1 MSLNFGYSP
10 PGLGR
15 IKNDIKMNGHKILDL
30 PSPTTDSEPVTKSY
44 ADTHYSSGG
53 GSGQRGPKGDKGD
66 TGPQGPKGD
75 KGDTG
80 SRGPK
85 GDKGDTGPQGS
96 KGDKGD
102 TGSQGPK
109 GDKGDTEPQGPKGDK
124 GDTGSQGSKGDK
136 GDTGS
141 QGPKGDKGNTG
152 SQGPKGDKGDD
163 GSQGPKGDKGDT
175 GPKGDKGDKGDSGSG
190 GLSDTGFTMQG
201 NINMNTNKITGLG
214 GPTTNSE
221 PVTKQYGDSTY
232 LTDGGFV
239 MSDNIGMGGHTVTN
253 LGTPTNNSDAATKK
267 YVDDKKCKFSDE
279 TTNTSDVDIKVYG
292 SNHAVMFDSGAHSIG
307 IDSSAAPSALVNLNS
322 LKTAGLI
329 VPESLSQ
336 AVKDTFVAKNA
347 DIDMNNNKITNLPF
361 PSTSGEPITKGFVDR
376 YYSRDY
382 TNLLTFKGIP
392 GTITV
397 IRKDDSIDGDVNF
410 RKVNSSYEISFSFK
424 NTLPKGIYSY
434 EMDVVL
440 TTSRGYNITLWGDCG
455 GSGYTASC
463 IYKYWSYTY
472 TNKVKKDDI
481 TGGFFHRGTGKRVRI
496 KGSFLNNFNNIY
508 GYEIS
513 HSLDYENGKS
523 YEFVKQKL
531 STTQSQILGN
541 SVYFVFEPD
550 NNATMTFTDET
561 YFSFKRFLVL

>member
-1 MSLNFGYSP
+1 
-10 PGLGR
+10 
-15 IKNDIKMNGHKILDL
+15 
-30 PSPTTDSEPVTKSY
+30 
-44 ADTHYSSGG
+44 
-53 GSGQRGPKGDKGD
+53 
-66 TGPQGPKGD
+66 
-75 KGDTG
+75 
-80 SRGPK
+80 
-85 GDKGDTGPQGS
+85 
-96 KGDKGD
+96 
-102 TGSQGPK
+102 
-109 GDKGDTEPQGPKGDK
+109 
-124 GDTGSQGSKGDK
+124 
-136 GDTGS
+136 
-141 QGPKGDKGNTG
+141 
-152 SQGPKGDKGDD
+152 
-163 GSQGPKGDKGDT
+163 
-175 GPKGDKGDKGDSGSG
+175 
-190 GLSDTGFTMQG
+190 
-201 NINMNTNKITGLG
+201 MNTNKIIGLG
-214 GPTTNSE
+214 GPTSNSE
-221 PVTKQYGDSTY
+221 SVTKQYGDSTY

-267 YVDDKKCKFSDE
+267 YVDDKKCKFSDG

-292 SNHAVMFDSGAHSIG
+292 FNHAVKFDSGAHSVS
-307 IDSSAAPSALVNLNS
+307 IDASAPPSALVNLDS
-322 LKTAGLI
+322 LENAGLI
-329 VPESLSQ
+329 VPGSLSQ
-336 AVKDTFVAKNA
+336 SVKDMFVAKNA
-347 DIDMNNNKITNLPF
+347 DIDMKNNKITNLPF
-361 PSTSGEPITKGFVDR
+361 PSTSGEPITKGFVDK
-376 YYSRDY
+376 YYARDY

-397 IRKDDSIDGDVNF
+397 LRKDDSIDGDVNF
-410 RKVNSSYEISFSFK
+410 RKVNSSYEISFSLK

-440 TTSRGYNITLWGDCG
+440 TTSRGYNITLWGDCD

-463 IYKYWSYTY
+463 IYKYWSSTY
-472 TNKVKKDDI
+472 TNKVKKDNV

-550 NNATMTFTDET
+550 NNATMNFTDET